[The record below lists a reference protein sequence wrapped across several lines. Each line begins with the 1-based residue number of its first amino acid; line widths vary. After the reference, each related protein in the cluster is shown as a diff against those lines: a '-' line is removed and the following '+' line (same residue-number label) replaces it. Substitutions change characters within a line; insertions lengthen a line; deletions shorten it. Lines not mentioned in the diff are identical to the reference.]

1 MSEVFTVK
9 SIFRNYQVQLID
21 GFEKSI
27 FQHSMQNS
35 FILVDQNLLA
45 LFEKQFASILPQYHH
60 ISIEANETNKTM
72 DYCQNLIIRLIELG
86 IRKNSTIIAVGGGI
100 VQDIA
105 AFTSSILFRGV
116 KWMFYP
122 TTLLAQAD
130 SCIGSKTS
138 INLGNKKNLVGS
150 FYPPSQVY
158 IDAAF
163 LNSLPVADLKS
174 GIGEILHY
182 YIYADSPLIR
192 PLMDNYED
200 VLATPGLFV
209 EHIKASLAIK
219 KEVIEKDEFDR
230 GERNKFNYGHT
241 FGHAIETMTHYGV
254 SHGQAVTL
262 GMDIANYI
270 SEKMGY
276 MDKETFNA
284 MHSLLLK
291 NLPEIN
297 LRQYN
302 LNTYFRALSKD
313 KKNIE
318 NDLVCILAT
327 ENGSLKKIQMP
338 FNDNLKNLIISYFEG
353 YAC

>member
-130 SCIGSKTS
+130 SW
-138 INLGNKKNLVGS
+138 LVGDTAKHDMGH
-150 FYPPSQVY
+150 FFKLLLCRLIQHWVIIPVDGGPP
-158 IDAAF
+158 
-163 LNSLPVADLKS
+163 
-174 GIGEILHY
+174 G
-182 YIYADSPLIR
+182 
-192 PLMDNYED
+192 
-200 VLATPGLFV
+200 
-209 EHIKASLAIK
+209 
-219 KEVIEKDEFDR
+219 
-230 GERNKFNYGHT
+230 
-241 FGHAIETMTHYGV
+241 GHAV
-254 SHGQAVTL
+254 
-262 GMDIANYI
+262 D
-270 SEKMGY
+270 
-276 MDKETFNA
+276 
-284 MHSLLLK
+284 
-291 NLPEIN
+291 
-297 LRQYN
+297 
-302 LNTYFRALSKD
+302 
-313 KKNIE
+313 
-318 NDLVCILAT
+318 
-327 ENGSLKKIQMP
+327 
-338 FNDNLKNLIISYFEG
+338 
-353 YAC
+353 